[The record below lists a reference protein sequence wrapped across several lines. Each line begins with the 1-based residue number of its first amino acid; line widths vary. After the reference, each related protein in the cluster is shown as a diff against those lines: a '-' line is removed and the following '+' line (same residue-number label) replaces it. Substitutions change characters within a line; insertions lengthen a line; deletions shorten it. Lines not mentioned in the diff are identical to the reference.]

1 MATYRV
7 VYQGSGS
14 PASGIKVGVS
24 FNGGGIKDGRTDK
37 NGYVTISG
45 SGITG
50 KIFVN
55 GREVHN
61 GNLMHNFEF
70 MI

>member
-1 MATYRV
+1 MLNYKKGGENMATYRV

-14 PASGIKVGVS
+14 PA
-24 FNGGGIKDGRTDK
+24 
-37 NGYVTISG
+37 